1 MQMLVL
7 VLSILSFLSIGWAVQ
22 WFFSRPSGKIDFG
35 MRILQILTFG
45 CFGIQAYDL
54 LRDGAPSTFRLALA
68 AAFYAEGL
76 TLFWWT
82 VRTHRRRPPSL
93 AYSLDTPEHLVQR
106 GPYAMIRHPFY
117 AAYMLFW
124 TGGFIA
130 SLRWTS
136 LAPAL
141 ALFASY
147 ELSARQEERKFAAS
161 ELAEEYARYTART
174 GRYLPNPWKLWRA
187 RVSRDQQHDAASLS
201 S

>member
-7 VLSILSFLSIGWAVQ
+7 VLSIVAFLSIGWAVQ
-22 WFFSRPSGKIDFG
+22 WFFSRPSGKIDVG
-35 MRILQILTFG
+35 MRILQLLTFA
-45 CFGIQAYDL
+45 CFGMQAFDL
-54 LRDGAPSTFRLALA
+54 LRDDMPSSIRLALA
-68 AAFYAEGL
+68 AAFYAGGL

-93 AYSLDTPEHLVQR
+93 AYSVDQPEHLVER
-106 GPYAMIRHPFY
+106 GPYAAIRHPFY

-124 TGGFIA
+124 TGGYIA

-141 ALFASY
+141 VLFASY
-147 ELSARQEERKFAAS
+147 EVSARQEERKFAS
-161 ELAEEYARYTART
+161 SQLAEEYARYTART

-187 RVSRDQQHDAASLS
+187 RVAREQQHDAASLS